1 MDGKDAERGV
11 YRRFRSDSGE
21 GKTVVPLVST
31 DKMAINRSPPLEG
44 SKGRSQMFGLA
55 DDANW
60 EADLQDSIDWQFI
73 RTKLANERTFLAWVR
88 TSLTLFSFGY
98 GILKVESYL
107 SPDSV
112 RCQCRQLMAT
122 PCRSRTH
129 THTPR
134 PREAPSPFPYAAWH
148 WFWLYSLLVFCSHAR
163 PCRQGHVTKRCH
175 CRSRPN
181 AHMWLT
187 AARFDR

>member
-1 MDGKDAERGV
+1 MDGKDAERGA

-31 DKMAINRSPPLEG
+31 DKMAINRSPALEG

-134 PREAPSPFPYAAWH
+134 PTRSPLTLPLRRAALVLAIFSAGFLLACASLPPGPCNEALP
-148 WFWLYSLLVFCSHAR
+148 LSLQTQRAYVA
-163 PCRQGHVTKRCH
+163 
-175 CRSRPN
+175 
-181 AHMWLT
+181 
-187 AARFDR
+187 DRGAF